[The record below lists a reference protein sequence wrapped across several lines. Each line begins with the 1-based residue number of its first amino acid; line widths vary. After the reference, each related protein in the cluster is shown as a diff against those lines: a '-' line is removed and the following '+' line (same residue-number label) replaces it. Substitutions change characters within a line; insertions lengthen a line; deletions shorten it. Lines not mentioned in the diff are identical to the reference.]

1 MAALPELA
9 DNEIEFGVGIHG
21 EPGIERRTLQDLNT
35 LIDSVIAQL
44 LNNTPWRR
52 TLRHWDR
59 HAGGWIDASSMN
71 ESFDQ
76 NAEYIVLINGLGST
90 PESEL
95 YGVARVFMCAA
106 QRQGIKISRQLV
118 GNYCTSLDM
127 AGFSISLLK
136 CTPEFLQLWDAPVNT
151 PALRWGC

>member
-1 MAALPELA
+1 
-9 DNEIEFGVGIHG
+9 
-21 EPGIERRTLQDLNT
+21 
-35 LIDSVIAQL
+35 
-44 LNNTPWRR
+44 
-52 TLRHWDR
+52 
-59 HAGGWIDASSMN
+59 MN

-76 NAEYIVLINGLGST
+76 NAEYAVRLTDLAARLNQ
-90 PESEL
+90 EL

-136 CTPEFLQLWDAPVNT
+136 CTLQSFCNFGMPRSIRQ
-151 PALRWGC
+151 ALRWGC